1 MVAKILEGR
10 VAIVVDGSPMVLTLP
25 YMLIESFQD
34 SEDYFR
40 RNRRT
45 SFVRL
50 LRLIGII
57 FAVLLPAGYVALQE
71 YQYQFLPFKFMITII
86 NATSGTPFTPT
97 YEMILVLIV
106 FDILNEASIRMPRFV
121 GMALSIVGAIVLG
134 ETAVQAGLLSS
145 PAVLVMAL
153 SAIGMYT
160 TPTNM
165 GTFSIIRLAFLL
177 AASLF
182 GMLGLVIACMIFIVS
197 ICSLKSFGTDFTA
210 PYAPVVPADLK
221 DGFIKKSINDTI
233 TRPKALHTQNKI
245 RKGKSK
251 NE

>member
-1 MVAKILEGR
+1 
-10 VAIVVDGSPMVLTLP
+10 
-25 YMLIESFQD
+25 
-34 SEDYFR
+34 
-40 RNRRT
+40 
-45 SFVRL
+45 
-50 LRLIGII
+50 
-57 FAVLLPAGYVALQE
+57 
-71 YQYQFLPFKFMITII
+71 
-86 NATSGTPFTPT
+86 
-97 YEMILVLIV
+97 
-106 FDILNEASIRMPRFV
+106 MPRFV